1 MLFSYLLVVGHPQW
15 FNYPGPL
22 SESQYL
28 ELSIA
33 LYCCIEPVL
42 PAELSLGKRAMG
54 EVPAVES

>member
-33 LYCCIEPVL
+33 LYCCIESVL
-42 PAELSLGKRAMG
+42 PAELSLGKIISMK
-54 EVPAVES
+54 